1 MRDDL
6 TIAVGELYQA
16 IRHEHWQGKTY
27 RQFWTWFND
36 RCIEIVGMAETADL
50 DALEVVIDCLLAR
63 GGVLQLRDQAHAQRA
78 VGAVGDEVAARLG
91 CIEIGRE
98 VGAGR
103 TGVSHHDGA
112 GGAQLRHQRAHGRAC
127 RTGVQGKHG

>member
-36 RCIEIVGMAETADL
+36 RCIQIVGMADQGHFSFERGRHLRMLRQGTA
-50 DALEVVIDCLLAR
+50 
-63 GGVLQLRDQAHAQRA
+63 
-78 VGAVGDEVAARLG
+78 
-91 CIEIGRE
+91 
-98 VGAGR
+98 
-103 TGVSHHDGA
+103 
-112 GGAQLRHQRAHGRAC
+112 
-127 RTGVQGKHG
+127 